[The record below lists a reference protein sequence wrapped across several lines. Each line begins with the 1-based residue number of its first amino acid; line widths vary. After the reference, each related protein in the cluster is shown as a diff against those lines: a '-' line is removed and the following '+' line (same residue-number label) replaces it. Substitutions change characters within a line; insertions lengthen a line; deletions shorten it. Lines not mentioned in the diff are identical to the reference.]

1 LDFGLAKM
9 LETESVSSSLSA
21 SPTLSAHPTYAGV
34 ILGTASY
41 MSPEQARGKQVDRR
55 TDIWSFGCVLFEML
69 TGKLAFE
76 GGETV
81 SDVVASVLKGEPD
94 WNALSTTT
102 PPHIR
107 KLLRRCLQKDVKKR
121 LPHIGIAR
129 IEIDEGPADAPSD
142 AGAVNVIPSPVS
154 KWHRTVPWALA
165 GLALLGMI
173 TFFLRPRPTP
183 QPAAPVWVS
192 AELGGDVSL
201 FTNQGSAPG
210 DSLAL
215 SRDGTMLAFVGLKG
229 TTRKLYF
236 RRLGQLKA
244 VALDG
249 TEGARDPFFSPDGKW
264 IAFFA
269 DRGLK
274 KVAVTGGATVPL
286 SDISGVNND
295 RGGTWSEDDTI
306 IYSAGPNTGLAR
318 VSSAGGKPEQ
328 LTNLLGP
335 TQRWPQSL
343 PDGKGVLYTV
353 RSSPTADFD
362 DAHIVIQPSSASQP
376 KVVLR
381 GGYFG
386 RYLASGHLV
395 YIHAGT
401 LFAAP
406 FDLNK
411 LEVIGQSVPVIEGVA
426 SNSGSAGANFTV
438 SDNGT
443 LVFLP
448 GEGASSDAPI
458 QWLQRDGKISELR
471 SLAADWS
478 NPHFSPDG
486 RRLAVDVRNQQGV
499 GIGVYEWARDT
510 FTRLTFDSANDTKPV
525 WTPDGQR
532 IVFAS
537 TRGHGST
544 SNLYWQRSDGTGE
557 IQRLTDSPNSQSPGS
572 WHPSGKFLV
581 FQEQTGGPSTYDLM
595 ILPMEG
601 NEASGWKPG
610 KPTPFLS
617 TPATETDP
625 MFSPDGRWI
634 AYQSQESGILEVY
647 VRPFPGP
654 GGPWQ
659 ISSEG
664 GQLPTWSRTRNEVF
678 YRSPDNRIMEVT
690 YVVEGNSFKAEKPK
704 TWSDRVLIPRHR
716 FDLHPDGNRFA
727 VALADAGV
735 QAPTDKV
742 IFVFNFFEELRRI
755 APVRP

>member
-1 LDFGLAKM
+1 
-9 LETESVSSSLSA
+9 
-21 SPTLSAHPTYAGV
+21 
-34 ILGTASY
+34 
-41 MSPEQARGKQVDRR
+41 
-55 TDIWSFGCVLFEML
+55 
-69 TGKLAFE
+69 
-76 GGETV
+76 V

-94 WNALSTTT
+94 WNALPTDT
-102 PPHIR
+102 PPHIH

-142 AGAVNVIPSPVS
+142 PGAVNVIPSPVS
-154 KWHRTVPWALA
+154 KWHRTVPWALT
-165 GLALLGMI
+165 GLVLLGMI
-173 TFFLRPRPTP
+173 IFFLRPSPTP

-201 FTNQGSAPG
+201 ITNQGSAPG

-229 TTRKLYF
+229 TTRQLYV

-244 VALDG
+244 VALGAG

-269 DRGLK
+269 DRTLK
-274 KVAVTGGATVPL
+274 KVSITGGATVTL
-286 SDISGVNND
+286 SDVSGVNTD
-295 RGGTWSEDDTI
+295 RGGTWSEDNTI
-306 IYSAGPNTGLAR
+306 IYAPGSNTGLAR
-318 VSSAGGKPEQ
+318 VSSAGGKSEE
-328 LTNLLGP
+328 LTKADPLNP

-343 PDGKGVLYTV
+343 PNSKGVLYTV
-353 RSSPTADFD
+353 RPSPIENFD
-362 DAHIVIQPSSASQP
+362 DAHIVIKPSSAGPP
-376 KVVLR
+376 KVVFR

-411 LEVIGQSVPVIEGVA
+411 LEVIGPSVPVIEGVA
-426 SNSGSAGANFTV
+426 SNSGSAGATFTV

-448 GEGASSDAPI
+448 GEGATPDAPI
-458 QWLQRDGKISELR
+458 HWLQRDGKITELR
-471 SLAADWS
+471 SVPSDWT
-478 NPHFSPDG
+478 NPRFSPDG
-486 RRLAVDVRNQQGV
+486 RRLAVELSND
-499 GIGVYEWARDT
+499 IWVYEWARDT
-510 FTRLTFDSANDTKPV
+510 FMRLTFDPSNETKPV

-537 TRGHGST
+537 NRGHGSI

-557 IQRLTDSPNSQSPGS
+557 IQRLTDSPNTQSPGS
-572 WHPSGKFLV
+572 WDPNGKFLA
-581 FQEQTGGPSTYDLM
+581 FQEQTGGGFDLM

-601 NEASGWKPG
+601 NESLGWKSG
-610 KPTPFLS
+610 KPVPFLN

-634 AYQSQESGILEVY
+634 AYSSPESGTLDVY

-654 GGPWQ
+654 GGKWQ
-659 ISSEG
+659 ISSGG
-664 GQLPTWSRTRNEVF
+664 GQLPTWSRTRNEMF
-678 YRSPDNRIMEVT
+678 YRSFDNRIMEVSYT
-690 YVVEGNSFKAEKPK
+690 VQGNSFKAEKPK
-704 TWSDRVLIPRHR
+704 IWSDRVLIPRHR

-727 VALADAGV
+727 VALGDAGV
-735 QAPTDKV
+735 QAPADKV
-742 IFVFNFFEELRRI
+742 VFVFNFFEELRRI